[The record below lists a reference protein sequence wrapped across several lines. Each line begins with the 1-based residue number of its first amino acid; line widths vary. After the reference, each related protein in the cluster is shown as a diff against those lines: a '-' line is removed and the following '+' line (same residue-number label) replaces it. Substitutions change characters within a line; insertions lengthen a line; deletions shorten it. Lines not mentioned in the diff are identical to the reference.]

1 MKALASYLND
11 HLAGAVAALELLAH
25 LIATHKGQPLQ
36 EFFVDLRRDIEADV
50 NVLRKLIGTMPA
62 RESVLRKTVAWIAEK
77 FASSKFAAAGEEI
90 GGLGLVQALET
101 LALGIRG
108 KQLLWRALAAS
119 DWPASQDVDLA
130 QLEARAIE
138 QQDRVE
144 AKRLDA
150 VRQAFRST

>member
-50 NVLRKLIGTMPA
+50 NVLRKLIGTTRA
-62 RESVLRKTVAWIAEK
+62 RESVLRKTVAWIAGK
-77 FASSKFAAAGEEI
+77 FASLKFTAAGEEI
-90 GGLGLVQALET
+90 GGLGLLQALEI

-119 DWPASQDVDLA
+119 DWPALQDVDLA

-150 VRQAFRST
+150 VREAFRST

>member
-11 HLAGAVAALELLAH
+11 HLAGAVAALELLGH
-25 LIATHKGQPLQ
+25 LIATHKGQPLE
-36 EFFVDLRRDIEADV
+36 EFFVDLRRDVEADV
-50 NVLRKLIGTMPA
+50 DVLRKLIGTMRA

-77 FASSKFAAAGEEI
+77 FASSKFTAAGEEI
-90 GGLGLVQALET
+90 GGLGLLQALET

-119 DWPASQDVDLA
+119 GWPALQNVDLA
-130 QLEARAIE
+130 QLEARAVE

-144 AKRLDA
+144 AKRLDV